1 MDSET
6 VQKRLKLAVVLTSCI
21 LSVEVVGGI
30 LASSLALLND
40 AAHMLTDVLSLSL
53 TWLALKIARLPSNGE
68 KTYGCHGMEILAP
81 MVNDFTLIFMA
92 CGILYE
98 AFQRYQSPPAVN
110 SEVVMGVAAIGLI
123 ANLIVIYY
131 IKDPF
136 QHIHD
141 LNLKALFFTFQAT
154 SSLLWVF

>member
-1 MDSET
+1 
-6 VQKRLKLAVVLTSCI
+6 
-21 LSVEVVGGI
+21 
-30 LASSLALLND
+30 
-40 AAHMLTDVLSLSL
+40 
-53 TWLALKIARLPSNGE
+53 
-68 KTYGCHGMEILAP
+68 MEILAS

-141 LNLKALFFTFQAT
+141 LKT
-154 SSLLWVF
+154 

>member
-30 LASSLALLND
+30 LASSLALLSD

-53 TWLALKIARLPSNGE
+53 SWFALKIARLPSNGE
-68 KTYGCHGMEILAP
+68 KTYGCHGMEILAS

-110 SEVVMGVAAIGLI
+110 SEMVMGVAAIGLI

-141 LNLKALFFTFQAT
+141 LKT
-154 SSLLWVF
+154 